1 MKKSFVII
9 LVILYASLS
18 FGQNVGIE
26 IGNIAPDI
34 KLPTPKGD
42 SVNLY
47 SLRGQIVL
55 IDFWASWCGPCRK
68 ENPAV
73 VEAYNEHKNKSFTI
87 GEKFTVFGVSLD
99 KNKESW
105 EKAIK
110 DDGLSWTNV
119 SDLLYWNCASAKD
132 YNVKGIPANFLID
145 GKGVII
151 AKNLRGE
158 KLENE
163 LEKYIRID
171 PVVVFEMTL
180 NELELEYNLLESSE
194 KYADKKELKKIK
206 KNIGTLKKLVQGIK

>member
-206 KNIGTLKKLVQGIK
+206 KNIGTLKKIVQGIK